1 LRESL
6 GFAFYVLV
14 PAAGLGFFAGAF
26 TTLLLRAEPRP
37 GTDALLG
44 VAGFLGASAI
54 VLGLVRLSPQGSS
67 TGALFVVPFVVSVML
82 PVLAA
87 VLRIR
92 S

>member
-1 LRESL
+1 
-6 GFAFYVLV
+6 V

-26 TTLLLRAEPRP
+26 TTLLLRVEPRP

-44 VAGFLGASAI
+44 VAGFLGAFAI
-54 VLGLVRLSPQGSS
+54 VFGLLRGVPQGFSV
-67 TGALFVVPFVVSVML
+67 GQLFVVPFVAAVML